1 MASSNCLSLVLSPET
16 VMLLLTCDQFPG
28 QQYRKGKI
36 IWIIFLGLLKRRE
49 GGGSWLECSY
59 RQVIAIWISYYVN
72 SASEEIE
79 QQWSRVQEN
88 CSFTI
93 AKYSSSSS
101 TRDIIFI
108 PISSWRAINF
118 NFSLFLHHNISRVLS
133 WTRVVFYPEVVCY
146 YLFNNIT
153 WI

>member
-1 MASSNCLSLVLSPET
+1 MGTRNQTIIFCRLELRWKSIRFDSRAEISQSPPPPVYIAHLMASSNCLSLVLSPET
-16 VMLLLTCDQFPG
+16 VMLLLLLTCDQFPG

-36 IWIIFLGLLKRRE
+36 IWIIFLGLLERRE

-101 TRDIIFI
+101 
-108 PISSWRAINF
+108 
-118 NFSLFLHHNISRVLS
+118 
-133 WTRVVFYPEVVCY
+133 
-146 YLFNNIT
+146 
-153 WI
+153 